1 MKNPSQR
8 RKRDQGPELKLRHDD
23 LGDAFPN
30 DWLEAVI
37 IFTALVFISGGAYF
51 MYHLAQQMPVVN

>member
-8 RKRDQGPELKLRHDD
+8 RKRDQGPELELRHDD